1 MRRVSIWGALFMFM
15 QRGEKLTES
24 DQVCS
29 NVWPDY
35 KYVLWPRAEFWD
47 VRFLTFKNGKSE
59 WVPIADKP
67 FADESTVWQAAS
79 EHWFQQKANVFR

>member
-24 DQVCS
+24 DQVSS

-47 VRFLTFKNGKSE
+47 VRFLTMKNGKRE

-67 FADESTVWQAAS
+67 FADESAAWQAAS
-79 EHWFQQKANVFR
+79 EHWSKHKANVYR